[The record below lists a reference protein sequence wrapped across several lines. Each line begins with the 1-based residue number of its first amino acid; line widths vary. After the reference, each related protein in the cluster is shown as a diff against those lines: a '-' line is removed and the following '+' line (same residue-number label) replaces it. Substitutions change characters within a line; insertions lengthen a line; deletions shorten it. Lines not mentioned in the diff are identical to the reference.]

1 MPNLVEIGSVFQA
14 MNEKLKTLDQ
24 RTTNDDVQKQIV
36 TGKKNSTCNINA
48 CIKWFLILQIFLC

>member
-1 MPNLVEIGSVFQA
+1 MVLAPTPGNINFTIFTTSLHPCMPNLVEIGSVFQA

-36 TGKKNSTCNINA
+36 TG
-48 CIKWFLILQIFLC
+48 